1 MCYNYRLRKS
11 GLELEQRFNARIEE
25 PSLFQPSTY
34 NAFVF
39 PKAPVITNR
48 EREWIRLFNWGLI
61 PHWAK
66 DDSIKKHTLNARIE
80 TIRQKPSFRDAA
92 ANRCLVLADGFY
104 EWQWLDEKGK
114 QKQKYEL
121 VLPGEE
127 AFALA
132 GLYSD
137 WKNPA
142 TGEILH
148 TFTILTT
155 AANELLSEIHNSKKR
170 MPVVL
175 SSEGEAAWLDGRDPL
190 MQNDN
195 LIARPV

>member
-1 MCYNYRLRKS
+1 M
-11 GLELEQRFNARIEE
+11 
-25 PSLFQPSTY
+25 
-34 NAFVF
+34 
-39 PKAPVITNR
+39 
-48 EREWIRLFNWGLI
+48 
-61 PHWAK
+61 
-66 DDSIKKHTLNARIE
+66 
-80 TIRQKPSFRDAA
+80 
-92 ANRCLVLADGFY
+92 LADGFY

-127 AFALA
+127 AFAFA

-137 WKNPA
+137 WANPA
-142 TGEILH
+142 TGETLH

-155 AANELLSEIHNSKKR
+155 AANELLSKIHNSKKR

-175 SSEGEAAWLDGRDPL
+175 SAEGEAAWLDGRDPL